1 MRNTFSLQLLRRLHL
16 ARYVYLNEEFNEV
29 YAWFGGPSV
38 KIFEFTGEE
47 VGEAT
52 IINEQTKTEYKISD
66 EINFRDV
73 TTSIDSVVRELFAG
87 NINE

>member
-1 MRNTFSLQLLRRLHL
+1 MRNTFSLELLKKLHL
-16 ARYVYLNEEFNEV
+16 ARYVYLNEQFNEIYV
-29 YAWFGGPSV
+29 WFGGHSI

-52 IINEQTKTEYKISD
+52 IINEQTKTEYKLSD

-73 TTSIDSVVRELFAG
+73 TISIDSIVRELFTG